1 MSLILRNK
9 DIKTALE
16 SLHQGNEKGLKFFY
30 HKFYDYFF
38 FRAYRATDDEC
49 TGESIV
55 QEAFLRL
62 WLFRENINSE
72 ADILDFLKSQVKSAI
87 QAFYQK
93 SRNRFHRSLLRLDS
107 IEDYQEF
114 MLGYELEEE
123 QEEDVVYLEQLEL
136 EKKKRMDQI
145 NAVLPNLNSDQQ
157 LFIHLCLKYSF
168 NYERI
173 AYYMGG
179 ISDYEVSL
187 RMEKTI
193 DFLRTILN
201 SEEKMQLMAKP
212 VEFKLNGEMTEE
224 EAEVFRMRYELQ
236 YSFDRISEALQLDGG
251 QVRTLFINAHAKIK
265 SAKKIA

>member
-1 MSLILRNK
+1 MKLLLLNK
-9 DIKTALE
+9 DIKAAIE
-16 SLHQGNEKGLKFFY
+16 HLHNGHEKGLKFFY
-30 HKFYDYFF
+30 QKFYEHFLS
-38 FRAYRATDDEC
+38 RAHRATDDEC
-49 TGESIV
+49 TGESIA

-62 WLFRENINSE
+62 WLFRENVHSE
-72 ADILDFLKSQVKSAI
+72 TEVFEFLKVQVKSAI

-123 QEEDVVYLEQLEL
+123 SEDDLLYIEQLEL
-136 EKKKRMDQI
+136 EKKKKMDQL
-145 NAVLPNLNSDQQ
+145 NAIMPNLNNDQQ
-157 LFIHLCLKYSF
+157 LFIRLCLKYSF

-173 AYYMGG
+173 AYYMGN
-179 ISDYEVSL
+179 ISDYEVGL
-187 RMEKTI
+187 QIEKTI
-193 DFLRTILN
+193 EYLRSIIH

-236 YSFDRISEALQLDGG
+236 YSFDKISEALQLDGG

-265 SAKKIA
+265 SAKKTA

>member
-1 MSLILRNK
+1 MKPILSNK
-9 DIKTALE
+9 EIKTAVE
-16 SLHQGNEKGLKFFY
+16 SLHHGNENGLKFFY
-30 HKFYDYFF
+30 HKFYEYFF
-38 FRAYRATDDEC
+38 FRARRATDDEC

-62 WLFRENINSE
+62 WLFRENVNSE
-72 ADILDFLKSQVKSAI
+72 ADILDFLKSQVRSAI
-87 QAFYQK
+87 RAFYQK

-123 QEEDVVYLEQLEL
+123 QEEDIVYLEQLEA
-136 EKKKRMDQI
+136 EKKKKLERL
-145 NAVLPNLNSDQQ
+145 NAVLPNLNTDQQ
-157 LFIHLCLKYSF
+157 LFVRLCLKHSF

-187 RMEKTI
+187 RVEKTI
-193 DFLRTILN
+193 DLLRNILN
-201 SEEKMQLMAKP
+201 SEEKMQLITKP
-212 VEFKLNGEMTEE
+212 AEFRLNGEMTEE

-236 YSFDRISEALQLDGG
+236 YSFDKISEALQLDGG
-251 QVRTLFINAHAKIK
+251 EVRTLFINAHAKIK
-265 SAKKIA
+265 SAKKMA